1 MTSDPTDE
9 RARRADTVR
18 TITESTRVE
27 RSTDRPEPLSDRAAV
42 LIAMTLVVSAVST
55 LRGVGLGSEFL
66 PVWLSAWGLS
76 WIVACPTVLV
86 ILPLVRR
93 VTGWLCP

>member
-1 MTSDPTDE
+1 MMRP
-9 RARRADTVR
+9 RFH
-18 TITESTRVE
+18 TRHAPIVMALL
-27 RSTDRPEPLSDRAAV
+27 LS
-42 LIAMTLVVSAVST
+42 IAMTLVVSAVST

-66 PVWLSAWGLS
+66 PVWLSSWGLS
-76 WIVACPTVLV
+76 WIVAFPTVLV